1 MYVIFTNLHFLLFME
16 CFVLATEHVF
26 IFTNIYLLGR
36 VSFLTF
42 VSYPTKVAINK
53 CAAYAHQQQD
63 GGTAL
68 PLSTG

>member
-42 VSYPTKVAINK
+42 VSYPT
-53 CAAYAHQQQD
+53 
-63 GGTAL
+63 
-68 PLSTG
+68 